1 MKYVCLVFSDH
12 DCDRLKNQ
20 GTSTIWYKFS
30 GQAGT
35 RLLTCDQVDSY
46 MVNMVNMANHYSQ
59 YDQREVFCILGE
71 HHLSSQ
77 ILYRKPFYYKRFK
90 GSTTAMNINI
100 SIRKCGDEYIYGIPA
115 TSCPSNVQI
124 KIMGI

>member
-35 RLLTCDQVDSY
+35 RLPTCDQVESHKVSRRFVDGY
-46 MVNMVNMANHYSQ
+46 G
-59 YDQREVFCILGE
+59 DVFCIQGE
-71 HHLSSQ
+71 HPDLSFQ
-77 ILYRKPFYYKRFK
+77 KYMYLYHKSVFH
-90 GSTTAMNINI
+90 GSTGYGSIAMDINI
-100 SIRKCGDEYIYGIPA
+100 TVRKCGDEYIYGIPA
-115 TSCPSNVQI
+115 TSCPSDVHF